1 MAGQRV
7 GVGCLPRHGYGASSE
22 GVIVFITWGSA
33 QKAGP
38 RPFRWVSD
46 FHGPRISMVLGFPR
60 FSPLINRP
68 YQNLG
73 FFGSWFFWPLTR
85 GCDRGGRV
93 SDRRLRM
100 AIGREQR

>member
-46 FHGPRISMVLGFPR
+46 FHRPRISKGLSVDKPSLSELGVFR
-60 FSPLINRP
+60 FC
-68 YQNLG
+68 G
-73 FFGSWFFWPLTR
+73 FLAS
-85 GCDRGGRV
+85 
-93 SDRRLRM
+93 
-100 AIGREQR
+100 Q